1 MKILLVASA
10 DTNLRG
16 LQLLEPFWCRHRR
29 LWITGR
35 AVTTPPGL
43 AGERMIR
50 AHGPTTRNLL
60 TLLRNALL
68 ALRVLLRERPDLIVA
83 TGAGVAVPFL
93 ILGRL
98 LGAHTVYVESI
109 TRIESLSLTARLSLP
124 FLSVL
129 YVHWPQL
136 QRLVPRAELIVPAEA
151 P

>member
-1 MKILLVASA
+1 
-10 DTNLRG
+10 
-16 LQLLEPFWCRHRR
+16 
-29 LWITGR
+29 
-35 AVTTPPGL
+35 
-43 AGERMIR
+43 MIR

-68 ALRVLLRERPDLIVA
+68 ALRVLMRERPDLIVA

-98 LGAHTVYVESI
+98 LGARTVYIESI

-129 YVHWPQL
+129 YVQWPQL

>member
-10 DTNLRG
+10 DANLRG
-16 LQLLEPFWCRHRR
+16 LQLLEPFWSRHRR

-43 AGERMIR
+43 AGERMVR

-68 ALRVLLRERPDLIVA
+68 ALRVLRHERPELIIA

-98 LGAHTVYVESI
+98 LGARTVYVESI